1 MDLSVFVQVPFSVE
15 SVPPKQTLIGI
26 SLMVAL
32 AVRAFERVR
41 AWFALLG
48 FKPRRVDLGICLATP
63 TKFSI
68 VFRSV
73 GTITFDVLGTLD
85 PA

>member
-1 MDLSVFVQVPFSVE
+1 MDLGIFVQVPFSVE
-15 SVPPKQTLIGI
+15 SVSLKQILIGI
-26 SLMVAL
+26 GLIVTL

-48 FKPRRVDLGICLATP
+48 FKPRWVDLGVSLAKP
-63 TKFSI
+63 TEFSI
-68 VFRSV
+68 VFRSLV
-73 GTITFDVLGTLD
+73 TITFDALGILD

>member
-1 MDLSVFVQVPFSVE
+1 
-15 SVPPKQTLIGI
+15 VPPKRTLIGNG
-26 SLMVAL
+26 LMVAL

-41 AWFALLG
+41 AWFTLLG
-48 FKPRRVDLGICLATP
+48 FKPRQVDLGICLATP
-63 TKFSI
+63 TEFSM

-73 GTITFDVLGTLD
+73 GTITFNALGTLD

>member
-1 MDLSVFVQVPFSVE
+1 MDLGIFVQVPFSVE
-15 SVPPKQTLIGI
+15 SVSPKQILIGI
-26 SLMVAL
+26 GLIVTL

-48 FKPRRVDLGICLATP
+48 FKPRQVDLGVCLATP
-63 TKFSI
+63 TEFSI

-73 GTITFDVLGTLD
+73 GTITFDALGILD
-85 PA
+85 PT